1 MSLSQEP
8 AFSYLKDNFV
18 TGYKDIT
25 GASYAGVSGVHM
37 PTGNAVSTTN
47 GAGPHNL
54 QTFVLAPDGTVMT
67 CLPGYWAPQDL
78 VSELKLGQD
87 LYKVWSD
94 KYLSRAEKD
103 ARFRQMQQDHFRSH
117 SIQEQRRSRM
127 QGFDQKYEAKN
138 RLNTSDCILDSRLA
152 STVLEKGMK
161 PPMGAFKSTDQIMH
175 DRMAQRPFLNYQQF
189 DVVAYTDYGRPFYN
203 KNEDQ
208 RTATGEVNKDLA
220 KAQPLMGNVNDM
232 PNAAK
237 RARRQQRMQMDGGR
251 MMNRGAGYFARRGVQ
266 TFVNAM
272 R

>member
-18 TGYKDIT
+18 VGYKDIT

-87 LYKVWSD
+87 LYKVWNNKS
-94 KYLSRAEKD
+94 LSRADKD
-103 ARFRQMQQDHFRSH
+103 SYFRQMHQDHFRTH
-117 SIQEQRRSRM
+117 SLQEQRRSRM
-127 QGFDQKYEAKN
+127 QGFDMKYEAKN
-138 RLNTSDCILDSRLA
+138 RLHTSDCILDSRLA
-152 STVLEKGMK
+152 ATVLQKGMK
-161 PPMGAFKSTDQIMH
+161 PPMGAFKTTDQIMH
-175 DRMAQRPFLNYQQF
+175 DRMSQRPFTNYMNF

-220 KAQPLMGNVNDM
+220 RAQPLMGNVDEM
-232 PNAAK
+232 KGAAK
-237 RARRQQRMQMDGGR
+237 RARRQQQQRMAGGR
-251 MMNRGAGYFARRGVQ
+251 MLNRAGGYLARRGVQ
-266 TFVNAM
+266 TFVRAM

>member
-18 TGYKDIT
+18 VGYKDIS
-25 GASYAGVSGVHM
+25 GESYAGVSGVHM
-37 PTGNAVSTTN
+37 PTGNAVPTTN

-54 QTFVLAPDGTVMT
+54 QTFVLSPDGTVMT

-87 LYKVWSD
+87 LYKVWNNR
-94 KYLSRAEKD
+94 YLSRAQKD
-103 ARFRQMQQDHFRSH
+103 QQFRAMQQEHLRSH
-117 SIQEQRRSRM
+117 PPQEARRSRM
-127 QGFDQKYEAKN
+127 QGFDEKYEAKN
-138 RLNTSDCILDSRLA
+138 RLMTSDCILDPRLA
-152 STVLEKGMK
+152 SQVLEKGMK

-175 DRMAQRPFLNYQQF
+175 DRMSQRPFVPYQQF

-208 RTATGEVNKDLA
+208 RTATGEVNKDLV
-220 KAQPLMGNVNDM
+220 KSQPLMGNTDQM
-232 PNAAK
+232 PGK
-237 RARRQQRMQMDGGR
+237 RGRMQQQGQMAGG
-251 MMNRGAGYFARRGVQ
+251 GAVGYMARRGIR
-266 TFVNAM
+266 TFFRAM